1 MVFAAPGE
9 ARARAERVLT
19 GSPAPVHASVAHQ
32 VIGIW
37 QRDFGDTRLA
47 LAHLRRARDLAA
59 RADSADREADVLA
72 TLGVALVHSGR
83 TRQGLAAFERGVA
96 RGTGHTR
103 ARVLFRRGYVWWVLG
118 RHAEALEDVR
128 RAVPV
133 LRQAED
139 VIWTARA
146 LTLRATVH
154 LALGAVERAEAD
166 FTAAEALWDTTGQD
180 HDKADVVES
189 RGLAAFRSG
198 DVPAALRLLDEAEE
212 RYAQLGTPTFMLS
225 IRRCEVLMAAGL
237 APEALAEADAA
248 LAVLDGIG
256 GQSTRRAEL
265 LLVAARAARPAGDP
279 QTAIARAAA
288 AVRLFAGQRRTWY
301 ETHARLVL
309 IEARAAAGHGS
320 GRLVADAAAVARR
333 LAAFGAPAAPEASLL
348 AGRIA
353 LDLGRTAEAERH
365 LALAARSRHGG
376 PPLARMTGWVA
387 QALRARAAGS
397 ARRLL
402 EACRRGLDVL
412 DDHRMTLGAPELRA
426 RATEQGTELAA
437 MAQRASLASGG
448 PRRLL
453 VWSERWRATVLSAPP
468 TRPPADPALLR
479 GMTAFREIADRAE
492 RARMDGR
499 PVPALEREQRRLE
512 REIRSRTRHMRGA
525 APGGGDRFD
534 VGRLL
539 AALGGDVRL
548 VELAVLDGRVQVLL
562 CGRGRVR
569 RFEAGL
575 LAEAEREADHV
586 QAGLRRLAHPG
597 AEARLPL
604 VEAAGRR
611 LQELLLGPAAA
622 QLGSGPVVIVPP
634 ARLHRVPWALLPA
647 LRERVLSV
655 SPSASSWLRARETAP
670 PPGGRHVLVR
680 GPGLAGGGAEVPELA
695 GRYGPHATPGPT
707 ATRVRADPARTG
719 APTHE
724 PSAPGPGTADHP
736 RPGPRGQAGDHTTDQ
751 TDRTTGRAEEPPGPG
766 TAGHT
771 PPRPRNHADDRPA
784 GGTEDITTGKAEDR
798 TRPRAAHPAALH
810 DRNHAD
816 DRPGDEVED
825 HTTTAV
831 KVPAGYGA
839 RDRAR
844 TVTGL
849 HAGGGMDDRAA
860 DRACDRPRREGE
872 TRTGDRTRNRARDR
886 TGNPDEGRTGDGR
899 PGGRAGGRTGH
910 GGRAGGGGGAG
921 PGAGGVPDD
930 GGADGAGEGARAAGA
945 VRPVML
951 EGDEA
956 RVPRV
961 LAELDGAGLA
971 HIAAHGTFRADSP
984 LFSSLR
990 MADGPLIVHD
1000 FERLDRSPYRIIL
1013 SCCDTARFATVGA
1026 DELLGLVTA
1035 LLPLG
1040 TAGVVACSAPVND
1053 AAVVPLMLALH
1064 KGLDAGLSLA
1074 EALRDARAALPDDAV
1089 HQATGWAF
1097 AAFGAA

>member
-1 MVFAAPGE
+1 MVFAAPNE
-9 ARARAERVLT
+9 ALARAEELLAADP
-19 GSPAPVHASVAHQ
+19 SPLHASVAHQ

-47 LAHLRRARDLAA
+47 LAHLRRARDQAS
-59 RADSADREADVLA
+59 RADSPEREADVLA

-83 TRQGLAAFERGVA
+83 TREGLAAFERGVA
-96 RGTGHTR
+96 RGSGHTR
-103 ARVLFRRGYVWWVLG
+103 ARVLFRRAYVWWVLG
-118 RHAEALEDVR
+118 RHGEALEDVR
-128 RAVPV
+128 RAIPV
-133 LRQAED
+133 LRQADD

-154 LALGAVERAEAD
+154 LALGSVERADAD
-166 FTAAEALWDTTGQD
+166 FSAAERLWDTTGQE
-180 HDKADVVES
+180 HDKADAVES

-212 RYAQLGTPTFMLS
+212 RYAKLGTPTFMLT

-237 APEALAEADAA
+237 ATEALAEADAA
-248 LAVLDGIG
+248 TAALDGIG

-265 LLVAARAARPAGDP
+265 LLVAARAARLADEPR
-279 QTAIARAAA
+279 TSLARAAL

-309 IEARAAAGHGS
+309 LEARVATGRAS
-320 GRLVADAAAVARR
+320 GRLVADAAAVAER

-353 LDLGRTAEAERH
+353 LGLGWTADAERH
-365 LALAARSRHGG
+365 LAVAARSRHGG
-376 PPLARMTGWVA
+376 PPLARMTGWAA

-397 ARRLL
+397 ARGVL

-412 DDHRMTLGAPELRA
+412 DDHRMTLGASELRA
-426 RATEQGTELAA
+426 RATAQGAELAA
-437 MAQRASLASGG
+437 LAQEASLVSGG

-453 VWSERWRATVLSAPP
+453 VWSERWRATVLAAPP
-468 TRPPADPALLR
+468 TRPPADPALLS
-479 GMTAFREIADRAE
+479 GMTAFREIAARAE
-492 RARMDGR
+492 EARTDGGR

-512 REIRSRTRHMRGA
+512 REIRSRTLHMRGG
-525 APGGGDRFD
+525 APGDGDRFD

-539 AALGGDVRL
+539 RRLGDDVRL

-562 CGRGRVR
+562 CGQGRVR

-575 LAEAEREADHV
+575 LAEAEREAEHV

-604 VEAAGRR
+604 VEAAGAR

-622 QLGSGPVVIVPP
+622 HLGSGPVVVVPP
-634 ARLHRVPWALLPA
+634 GRLHRVPWALLPA

-655 SPSASSWLRARETAP
+655 SPSASSWLRASDTAP
-670 PPGGRHVLVR
+670 PPGGRQVLVR
-680 GPGLAGGGAEVPELA
+680 GPGLASGGAEVTELA
-695 GRYGPHATPGPT
+695 ERYGAAGAPGTATPGVAAPV
-707 ATRVRADPARTG
+707 ATTPGAPGAGAYRGPEARTD
-719 APTHE
+719 
-724 PSAPGPGTADHP
+724 GTPD
-736 RPGPRGQAGDHTTDQ
+736 
-751 TDRTTGRAEEPPGPG
+751 RAEG
-766 TAGHT
+766 T
-771 PPRPRNHADDRPA
+771 P
-784 GGTEDITTGKAEDR
+784 
-798 TRPRAAHPAALH
+798 
-810 DRNHAD
+810 
-816 DRPGDEVED
+816 
-825 HTTTAV
+825 
-831 KVPAGYGA
+831 
-839 RDRAR
+839 
-844 TVTGL
+844 
-849 HAGGGMDDRAA
+849 
-860 DRACDRPRREGE
+860 
-872 TRTGDRTRNRARDR
+872 
-886 TGNPDEGRTGDGR
+886 GRTGRGLGPADGYGV
-899 PGGRAGGRTGH
+899 P
-910 GGRAGGGGGAG
+910 GGGAG
-921 PGAGGVPDD
+921 ALDRAVP
-930 GGADGAGEGARAAGA
+930 
-945 VRPVML
+945 RPSVL
-951 EGDEA
+951 EGDAA

-961 LAELDGAGLA
+961 LRELDGAALA

-1000 FERLDRSPYRIIL
+1000 LERLDRSPYRIIL
-1013 SCCDTARFATVGA
+1013 SCCDTARFASVGA

-1053 AAVVPLMLALH
+1053 AAVVPLMLTLH

-1074 EALRDARAALPDDAV
+1074 EALRDARAALPGDAV

-1097 AAFGAA
+1097 SAFGAA

>member
-1 MVFAAPGE
+1 MVFAAPNE
-9 ARARAERVLT
+9 ALTRAEGVLAAD
-19 GSPAPVHASVAHQ
+19 PPPLHASVAHQ

-47 LAHLRRARDLAA
+47 LAHLRRARDLAS
-59 RADSADREADVLA
+59 RADSPEREADVLA

-83 TRQGLAAFERGVA
+83 TREGLAAFERGVA

-103 ARVLFRRGYVWWVLG
+103 ARVLFRRAYVWWVLG
-118 RHAEALEDVR
+118 RHGEALEDVR
-128 RAVPV
+128 RAIPV
-133 LRQAED
+133 LRQADD

-154 LALGAVERAEAD
+154 LALGSVERADAD
-166 FTAAEALWDTTGQD
+166 FTAAERLWDTTGQE
-180 HDKADVVES
+180 HDKADAVES

-212 RYAQLGTPTFMLS
+212 RYAKLGTPTFMLT

-237 APEALAEADAA
+237 ATEALAEADAA
-248 LAVLDGIG
+248 TAALDGIG

-265 LLVAARAARPAGDP
+265 LLVAARAARLAGEP
-279 QTAIARAAA
+279 RTSLARAAL

-309 IEARAAAGHGS
+309 IEARVATGRGS
-320 GRLVADAAAVARR
+320 GRLVADAAAVAER

-353 LDLGRTAEAERH
+353 LGLGWTADAERH
-365 LALAARSRHGG
+365 LAVAARSRHGG
-376 PPLARMTGWVA
+376 PPLARMTGWAA

-397 ARRLL
+397 ARGVL

-412 DDHRMTLGAPELRA
+412 DDHRMTLGASELRA
-426 RATEQGTELAA
+426 RATAQGAELAA
-437 MAQRASLASGG
+437 LAQQASLVSGG

-468 TRPPADPALLR
+468 TRPPADPALLS
-479 GMTAFREIADRAE
+479 GMTAFREIAARAE
-492 RARMDGR
+492 EARTDGGR

-512 REIRSRTRHMRGA
+512 REIRSRTLHMRGG
-525 APGGGDRFD
+525 APGDGDRFD

-539 AALGGDVRL
+539 RRLGDGVRL
-548 VELAVLDGRVQVLL
+548 VELAVLDGRVHVLL
-562 CGRGRVR
+562 CGQGRVR

-575 LAEAEREADHV
+575 LAEAEREAEHV

-604 VEAAGRR
+604 VEAAGAR

-622 QLGSGPVVIVPP
+622 HLGSGPVVVVPP
-634 ARLHRVPWALLPA
+634 GRLHRVPWALLPA

-655 SPSASSWLRARETAP
+655 SPSASSWLRARDTAP
-670 PPGGRHVLVR
+670 PPGGRQVLVR
-680 GPGLAGGGAEVPELA
+680 GPGLASGGAEVTELA
-695 GRYGPHATPGPT
+695 ERYGAAPGGASGVPG
-707 ATRVRADPARTG
+707 VRGGVPGARGAASAAPG
-719 APTHE
+719 APGTASAAPGA
-724 PSAPGPGTADHP
+724 PSGASAAPGARGAVPGRPGAGRRGGESETDGRAVAGPESAGADRGAGRAVGAVGRSGGAPGPSDDAPGGAGTRRP
-736 RPGPRGQAGDHTTDQ
+736 TGERPGAGVGAPRRA
-751 TDRTTGRAEEPPGPG
+751 DRDPGPDG
-766 TAGHT
+766 MGV
-771 PPRPRNHADDRPA
+771 
-784 GGTEDITTGKAEDR
+784 
-798 TRPRAAHPAALH
+798 HPAAG
-810 DRNHAD
+810 AA
-816 DRPGDEVED
+816 PF
-825 HTTTAV
+825 
-831 KVPAGYGA
+831 A
-839 RDRAR
+839 RDVSR
-844 TVTGL
+844 TTV
-849 HAGGGMDDRAA
+849 
-860 DRACDRPRREGE
+860 
-872 TRTGDRTRNRARDR
+872 
-886 TGNPDEGRTGDGR
+886 
-899 PGGRAGGRTGH
+899 
-910 GGRAGGGGGAG
+910 
-921 PGAGGVPDD
+921 
-930 GGADGAGEGARAAGA
+930 
-945 VRPVML
+945 L

-961 LAELDGAGLA
+961 LRELDGAASA

-1013 SCCDTARFATVGA
+1013 SCCDTARFASVGA

-1089 HQATGWAF
+1089 HRATGWAF
-1097 AAFGAA
+1097 SAFGAA

>member
-9 ARARAERVLT
+9 ALARAEELL
-19 GSPAPVHASVAHQ
+19 GADPAPLHASIAHQ

-37 QRDFGDTRLA
+37 QRDFGDTRRA

-59 RADSADREADVLA
+59 RADSAEREADVLA

-83 TRQGLAAFERGVA
+83 TREGLAAFERGVA

-103 ARVLFRRGYVWWVLG
+103 ARVLYRRAYVWWVLG
-118 RHAEALEDVR
+118 RHGEALEDVR
-128 RAVPV
+128 RAIPV
-133 LRQAED
+133 LRQADD

-154 LALGAVERAEAD
+154 LALGAVERADAD
-166 FTAAEALWDTTGQD
+166 FTAAEALWDTTGQE
-180 HDKADVVES
+180 HDKADAVES

-212 RYAQLGTPTFMLS
+212 RYAKLGVPTFMLT

-237 APEALAEADAA
+237 APEALTEADGAIAA
-248 LAVLDGIG
+248 LDEIG
-256 GQSTRRAEL
+256 GQSTRKAEL
-265 LLVAARAARPAGDP
+265 LLVAARAARLAGDP
-279 QTAIARAAA
+279 QTALARAAV

-309 IEARAAAGHGS
+309 IEARVATGRAS
-320 GRLVADAAAVARR
+320 GRLVADAAAVAER

-353 LDLGRTAEAERH
+353 LGLGWAADAERH
-365 LALAARSRHGG
+365 LAVAARSRHSG
-376 PPLARMTGWVA
+376 PPLARMTGWAA
-387 QALRARAAGS
+387 QALRAGS
-397 ARRLL
+397 ARGVL

-412 DDHRMTLGAPELRA
+412 DDHRMTLGASELRA
-426 RATEQGTELAA
+426 RATAQGAELAA
-437 MAQRASLASGG
+437 LAQRASLVSGG

-468 TRPPADPALLR
+468 TRPPADPALLS
-479 GMTAFREIADRAE
+479 GMTAFREIAARAE
-492 RARMDGR
+492 EARRDGGR

-512 REIRSRTRHMRGA
+512 REIRSRTLHMRGE
-525 APGGGDRFD
+525 APDDGDRFD

-539 AALGGDVRL
+539 ERLGDDVQL
-548 VELAVLDGRVQVLL
+548 VELAVLDGRVHVLL

-575 LAEAEREADHV
+575 LADAEREAEHV

-604 VEAAGRR
+604 VEAAGAR
-611 LQELLLGPAAA
+611 LQKLLLGPAAA
-622 QLGSGPVVIVPP
+622 HLGSGPVVVVPP
-634 ARLHRVPWALLPA
+634 GRLHRVPWALLPV
-647 LRERVLSV
+647 LRDRVLSV
-655 SPSASSWLRARETAP
+655 SPSASSWLRAKETAP
-670 PPGGRHVLVR
+670 PPGGREVLVR
-680 GPGLAGGGAEVPELA
+680 GPGLASGGAEVPVLA
-695 GRYGPHATPGPT
+695 DRYGGARSPGSPATWAGPPVGGYGET
-707 ATRVRADPARTG
+707 
-719 APTHE
+719 
-724 PSAPGPGTADHP
+724 
-736 RPGPRGQAGDHTTDQ
+736 
-751 TDRTTGRAEEPPGPG
+751 
-766 TAGHT
+766 TAG
-771 PPRPRNHADDRPA
+771 PPHRRA
-784 GGTEDITTGKAEDR
+784 GAHDTGKGDARDDA
-798 TRPRAAHPAALH
+798 TH
-810 DRNHAD
+810 DVYRK
-816 DRPGDEVED
+816 
-825 HTTTAV
+825 TTAG
-831 KVPAGYGA
+831 PPHRTAGAHDTGEGDA
-839 RDRAR
+839 RDDA
-844 TVTGL
+844 THDVG
-849 HAGGGMDDRAA
+849 
-860 DRACDRPRREGE
+860 
-872 TRTGDRTRNRARDR
+872 
-886 TGNPDEGRTGDGR
+886 
-899 PGGRAGGRTGH
+899 
-910 GGRAGGGGGAG
+910 
-921 PGAGGVPDD
+921 
-930 GGADGAGEGARAAGA
+930 DGAGAPSSSAGRGGAAPARDGGVRAAGA
-945 VRPVML
+945 AAGGRRDGPTVL

-961 LAELDGAGLA
+961 LRELDGAALA

-1013 SCCDTARFATVGA
+1013 SCCDTARFASVGA

-1074 EALRDARAALPDDAV
+1074 EALRDARAALPDDAM

-1097 AAFGAA
+1097 SAFGAA